1 MKNNLEKKVSLND
14 LKKIEKL
21 ELKYLNKYYH
31 FLKFAEDEMFEG
43 FKTKEDI
50 KDDWLGLYGTNEGK
64 GISDFSVGAERIIYS
79 LLNGKGIGQPNSS
92 PVGSD
97 LFFWSRRRIY
107 SHWFKNSARGKYRWF
122 HNKYFCGQKSK

>member
-1 MKNNLEKKVSLND
+1 
-14 LKKIEKL
+14 
-21 ELKYLNKYYH
+21 
-31 FLKFAEDEMFEG
+31 MFEG

-50 KDDWLGLYGTNEGK
+50 KDDWLGLYGTNEGE

-97 LFFWSRRRIY
+97 LFFEVEDAYIHIDLKTLQEENIGDFTTSI
-107 SHWFKNSARGKYRWF
+107 FV
-122 HNKYFCGQKSK
+122 